1 METPEPP
8 AKPTSAPHAP
18 ELVKG
23 NCQDCPY
30 YKDCPRMRG
39 ENVCHNLH
47 PAPGPPAAVR
57 RLPSLRRPQVSWE
70 KGRG

>member
-1 METPEPP
+1 MGTTEPP
-8 AKPTSAPHAP
+8 AKPGAAAKAP

-39 ENVCHNLH
+39 ENVCHSLH
-47 PAPGPPAAVR
+47 PASDGTSVERTA
-57 RLPSLRRPQVSWE
+57 E
-70 KGRG
+70 GG